1 MRARSEKNLNWSLNV
16 EIGMPAMWL
25 QIRDC
30 TFVLVVGLT
39 GAVIF
44 KNVDVGFHFFHHE
57 IFSLTLELFKKYI
70 FCLKFMKGYIF
81 ILMSDPEMCLQSDG
95 PCRACEGPS
104 IDRTARWW
112 RALSRSSSTPGLAQ
126 AAAVYLVRPT
136 QPMWQQ
142 QLSYPLLLLCNN
154 KQRWLGSYWR
164 WYVTCLR
171 DWFMDYRIFECF

>member
-70 FCLKFMKGYIF
+70 FCHKF
-81 ILMSDPEMCLQSDG
+81 MSDPEMCLQSVG

-136 QPMWQQ
+136 QPVWQQ

-171 DWFMDYRIFECF
+171 DFRMISWASIE